1 MIKEILAAIS
11 AVISTIVLV
20 YTTFFKRDRK
30 KRTWYYENILYPFIN
45 KYRKDKTMDSINF
58 MKQQNINIEE
68 CDNIPKYIP
77 YLIKNND
84 GQELTNI
91 LICDYIE
98 NYDNES
104 GTMCQ
109 INKAILK
116 ILMYI
121 IFFMVYAYIT
131 FFAIE
136 IVLILWKIIAAICK
150 GEVFQYFQKNYIEIL
165 TEIIVAGVCFIIAF
179 LLDKTIDWFDR
190 DDYTIKEKQIKRIIK
205 KKSKIAKNNKDKY
218 IF

>member
-1 MIKEILAAIS
+1 MIKEISAVIS
-11 AVISTIVLV
+11 AVISTTVLV
-20 YTTFFKRDRK
+20 YTTFFKKNRK
-30 KRTWYYENILYPFIN
+30 KKIWYYENILYPFIN
-45 KYRKDKTMDSINF
+45 AYRQDNTIDSIKF
-58 MKQQNINIEE
+58 MKQQKVNIEE
-68 CDNIPKYIP
+68 CHNIPKYIS
-77 YLIKNND
+77 YIIKKND
-84 GQELTNI
+84 DKELTNI

-165 TEIIVAGVCFIIAF
+165 IEIIVAGVCFIIAF

-205 KKSKIAKNNKDKY
+205 KKSKFAKNNKDKY

>member
-1 MIKEILAAIS
+1 MEEILAAIS

-20 YTTFFKRDRK
+20 YTTFFKKDRK

-45 KYRKDKTMDSINF
+45 KYRKDKTIDSINF

-84 GQELTNI
+84 GQELTNV
-91 LICDYIE
+91 LVCDYIE

-109 INKAILK
+109 INKAIFK

-121 IFFMVYAYIT
+121 ISFMVYVYVT
-131 FFAIE
+131 LFAIE
-136 IVLILWKIIAAICK
+136 LVLILWKIIAAICK
-150 GEVFQYFQKNYIEIL
+150 VEVFQYFQKNYIEIL
-165 TEIIVAGVCFIIAF
+165 IDIILAGVCYIVAF

-190 DDYTIKEKQIKRIIK
+190 DDYTIKVKQIEKIVK
-205 KKSKIAKNNKDKY
+205 KKSGFTKKNKDKY